1 MQSFFKVMSLTCFI
15 LFVPIYHYQTTS
27 NSIIL
32 KIVTLRQILIHTIPW
47 IYPNIS
53 KIPFQNILMLFY
65 SSCQVKLPIS
75 TQRFHLH
82 CVFNDQISSLEHEF
96 VFLNGGMQPSI
107 SYDSFDNFQK
117 ASSGLNF
124 DNISNFND
132 ILTNNPNNVCLQF

>member
-1 MQSFFKVMSLTCFI
+1 MSLACFI

-27 NSIIL
+27 NSITL
-32 KIVTLRQILIHTIPW
+32 KIVTFWQILIYTIPW

-53 KIPFQNILMLFY
+53 KIPFQNILILLY

-82 CVFNDQISSLEHEF
+82 CVFNDQISNLKHEF
-96 VFLNGGMQPSI
+96 VFLGGGMQPSI
-107 SYDSFDNFQK
+107 SYDYCDNFQK

-124 DNISNFND
+124 DNISNFNY
-132 ILTNNPNNVCLQF
+132 ILTNSFDNVCL